1 MDIWKEL
8 EFFFFD
14 VDDRLL
20 GDVTP
25 PACEKLAVT
34 LFELVLIDDVWL
46 VKCLVDFG
54 VLLDM

>member
-14 VDDRLL
+14 VDLLL

-34 LFELVLIDDVWL
+34 LFELELIDDVWL
-46 VKCLVDFG
+46 VRCLLDFG
-54 VLLDM
+54 VLFDM